1 MDTSIPAFRCGC
13 CYIVP
18 PAVLR
23 AISQGH
29 LVKPKSRKIFQDSFL
44 ETQRLRSIREGF
56 RVATVTTKRS
66 FALAPTPVHQAIER
80 LFDCKHRES
89 LPGEPVNDLDHDPF
103 LTVRKTTA
111 KVAEFYQ
118 TVLGRN
124 SIDGRGMD
132 LISSLNYGV
141 DYQNAFWNGQQMVYG
156 NGDQHVFVDFWRSPD
171 VIGHELS
178 HGVTQNESGL
188 RYEGESG
195 ALNESIS
202 DCFGAVFNQWLNNW
216 PSSNEAGWLVGAGI
230 IGPDSRAKGLT
241 CLRDMVDPTRKHCLS
256 PQPDS
261 YDDFDTTADV
271 HENSGIPNKAFA
283 LFARAVGGN
292 AWDAPI
298 KVWYDACTGRHL
310 SSSATLSDFAIATI
324 AAADRWQ
331 GADKARIK
339 EAVAQAWA
347 GVKVPTALA

>member
-1 MDTSIPAFRCGC
+1 MNTRISQCGCGC
-13 CYIVP
+13 CFIIP

-23 AISQGH
+23 AISRGQ
-29 LVKPKSRKIFQDSFL
+29 LVKKKPDKIFGDSFL

-56 RVATVTTKRS
+56 RVATVTTRRS
-66 FALAPTPVHQAIER
+66 FAMAPPVHQPAER

-89 LPGEPVNDLDHDPF
+89 LPGEPVSDPSHDPF
-103 LTVRKTTA
+103 ETVSATTA
-111 KVAEFYQ
+111 RVAEFYRA
-118 TVLGRN
+118 VLGRN

-132 LISSLNYGV
+132 LISSLNYGI

-156 NGDQHVFVDFWRSPD
+156 NGDQKIFIDFWRSAD
-171 VIGHELS
+171 VIGHELT

-202 DCFGAVFNQWLNNW
+202 DCFGAVFNQWVNKW
-216 PSSNEAGWLVGAGI
+216 PATNDQGWLIGAGI
-230 IGPDSRAKGLT
+230 MGPDAKSAGYT

-261 YDDFDTTADV
+261 YDEFDPAGDV
-271 HENSGIPNKAFA
+271 HENSGIANKAFA

-292 AWDAPI
+292 SWDAPI

-310 SSSATLSDFAIATI
+310 SSSAAFSDFAVATI
-324 AAADRWQ
+324 AAADRW
-331 GADKARIK
+331 DKANK
-339 EAVAQAWA
+339 TKVKQAVVEAW
-347 GVKVPTALA
+347 GKVKVPMAVA